1 MRFFVHVHICVGIL
15 LSCADASRLS
25 KVINRGYNSTI
36 SNGTIYNGTISNGTA
51 SGNILRIQPLGNSI
65 TFGYLSTDGNGYR
78 LGLLDQLISA
88 GNTVQYVGSVRVGN
102 MSDNFN
108 EGHPGAVISQI
119 AEYAKL
125 SFSEDPNLVLLMAGT
140 NDMNDLLNVTTAPE
154 RLSAL
159 IDEIISSVPDVTVI
173 VAQLTPAAN
182 TTVESAIVTFNSM
195 IPDIVASKVNTGQ
208 KVSAVNMMDYVTVND
223 LADGLHPT
231 DHGYQQMA
239 KAWFAGIQEV
249 QKKGWIDPPIS
260 TNITTVT
267 NSTIVST
274 NAVNATVAVTQPVR
288 TTLPTSTSSST
299 TSSSS
304 STSSKSASDRQFL
317 IPPVGTI
324 SLSAL
329 LGYFLFA

>member
-1 MRFFVHVHICVGIL
+1 MMRFFVHICVGIL
-15 LSCADASRLS
+15 LSCADASKIS
-25 KVINRGYNSTI
+25 KVINRGYNST
-36 SNGTIYNGTISNGTA
+36 NYNGTNNGTA

-78 LGLLDQLISA
+78 LGLLDLLTSA
-88 GNTVQYVGSVRVGN
+88 GNTVQYVGSVRAGN

-125 SFSEDPNLVLLMAGT
+125 SISDDPNLVLLMAGT
-140 NDMNDLLNVTTAPE
+140 NDMNDLLNVTTAPD

-159 IDEIISSVPDVTVI
+159 IDEITSSVPNVTVI
-173 VAQLTPAAN
+173 VAQVTPAAN
-182 TTVESAIVTFNSM
+182 TTVENAMVTFNSM
-195 IPDIVASKVNTGQ
+195 IPGIVASKVSAGQ
-208 KVSAVNMMDYVTVND
+208 KVSTVNMMDYVTVND

-260 TNITTVT
+260 TPNITNVID
-267 NSTIVST
+267 STIISN
-274 NAVNATVAVTQPVR
+274 NAINATIAVTPPVR
-288 TTLPTSTSSST
+288 TALSTSTSSST

-304 STSSKSASDRQFL
+304 STSSKSASERQFI
-317 IPPVGTI
+317 IPAIGTI
-324 SLSAL
+324 SLPAL
-329 LGYFLFA
+329 LGYFLYA